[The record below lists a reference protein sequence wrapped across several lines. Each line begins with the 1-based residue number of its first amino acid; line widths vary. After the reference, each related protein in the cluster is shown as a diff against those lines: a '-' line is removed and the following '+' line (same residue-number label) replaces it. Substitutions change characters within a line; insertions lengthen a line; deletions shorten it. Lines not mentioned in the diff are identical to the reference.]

1 MANQLQ
7 PESSLYLKQHKDN
20 PVNWFPWTK
29 SAFDLAKKEN
39 KPIFLSIGYSACH
52 WCHVMAHECFEDE
65 DVAQLMNDNFI
76 NIKVDKEER
85 PDIDQIYQTAHYIFS
100 RRPGGWPLSVFL
112 TPDQEPYYIGTY
124 FPKSPKHNLPAFPQ
138 LIMRLSEF
146 FHKEKETLSKQTLQL
161 KEIINSMRPEK
172 SKLINFSRDDT
183 KKTINAISK
192 NFDRDNGG
200 LGGAPKFPNEPVM
213 RFLIDQKYPKAKEI
227 IKLSFEKMLQGG
239 LFDHIEGGFFR
250 YCVDI
255 DWTIPHYE
263 KMLYNSA
270 QLIELYSLMYQ
281 SDKDKKINDSIYL
294 TIKWLTEKMQSQ
306 DGGFFASMD
315 ADSKNEEGDMEEGA
329 YYNWSLEELK
339 NFLTPDE
346 FLELSNR
353 FNLDGEPNYEGKKW
367 HLNLKSFDGVAKC
380 KDIREKLNTIRQA
393 RVKPTTDKKIITSWN
408 ALLIKSLL
416 VAGDTFNEPKW
427 IKLAQETIDFILHN
441 LFIDEK
447 LKSIYVDEKPILNGY
462 LDDYAFLLDA
472 LIQSIQTNYRE
483 SDLDH
488 AIKLG
493 YIIKEKFQSEDGAY
507 YFTEHEHESLFDRQM
522 IAEDNAIP
530 SGNGLACLAL
540 QKLSQITSDYSYT
553 DSAERALL
561 NWNDRVM
568 NNGQSY
574 PSLLRAYIFYLKQK
588 SIVYIRGN
596 DKEIKEWKNKI
607 TKKIVNIDKIIII
620 YLKEGE
626 KIDLLSND
634 RPYKIG
640 GVAYL
645 CQNQTCLPA
654 IHSTQE
660 LLNYLI
666 PS

>member
-1 MANQLQ
+1 M
-7 PESSLYLKQHKDN
+7 K
-20 PVNWFPWTK
+20 
-29 SAFDLAKKEN
+29 
-39 KPIFLSIGYSACH
+39 
-52 WCHVMAHECFEDE
+52 
-65 DVAQLMNDNFI
+65 
-76 NIKVDKEER
+76 
-85 PDIDQIYQTAHYIFS
+85 
-100 RRPGGWPLSVFL
+100 
-112 TPDQEPYYIGTY
+112 
-124 FPKSPKHNLPAFPQ
+124 
-138 LIMRLSEF
+138 
-146 FHKEKETLSKQTLQL
+146 
-161 KEIINSMRPEK
+161 PEK
-172 SKLINFSRDDT
+172 SKLINFSKDDIQ
-183 KKTINAISK
+183 KIIIVISK

-213 RFLIDQKYPKAKEI
+213 RFLIDQNSPEAKEI

-281 SDKDKKINDSIYL
+281 SSKDKKINDSIYL

-329 YYNWSLEELK
+329 YYNWSLGELK
-339 NFLTPDE
+339 ENLTPDE
-346 FLELSNR
+346 FLELSKW
-353 FNLDGEPNYEGKKW
+353 FYLDGEPNYEGKTW

-380 KDIREKLNTIRQA
+380 KDIREKLNTIRKA
-393 RVKPTTDKKIITSWN
+393 RTKPTTDKKIITSWN

-416 VAGDTFNEPKW
+416 IAGDTFNEPKW
-427 IKLAQETIDFILHN
+427 IKLAQETIDFIINN

-447 LKSIYVDEKPILNGY
+447 LKSIYVNKKALLNGY
-462 LDDYAFLLDA
+462 LDDYAFLLDT

-493 YIIKEKFQSEDGAY
+493 DIIKEKFQSEDGAY
-507 YFTEHEHESLFDRQM
+507 YFTEHEHEPLFDRQM

-540 QKLSQITSDYSYT
+540 QKLSQIISDYSYA

-561 NWNDRVM
+561 NWNDRVRD
-568 NNGQSY
+568 NGQSY

-596 DKEIKEWKNKI
+596 DEEIKEWKNKI
-607 TKKIVNIDKIIII
+607 TNKIVNINNIIII

>member
-7 PESSLYLKQHKDN
+7 DESSLYLKQHKDN

-52 WCHVMAHECFEDE
+52 WCHVMAHECFEDKG
-65 DVAQLMNDNFI
+65 VAKLMNENFI

-100 RRPGGWPLSVFL
+100 QRPGGWPLSVFL

-138 LIMRLSEF
+138 LITRLSEF
-146 FHKEKETLSKQTLQL
+146 FHKEKEILSKQTLQL

-172 SKLINFSRDDT
+172 SKLINFSKDDI
-183 KKTINAISK
+183 KKTIIAISK
-192 NFDRDNGG
+192 NFDKDNGG

-213 RFLIDQKYPKAKEI
+213 RFLIDQKSPEAKEI

-255 DWTIPHYE
+255 DWSIPHYE

-270 QLIELYSLMYQ
+270 QLIELYSLIYQ
-281 SDKDKKINDSIYL
+281 SNKDKKINDSIYL
-294 TIKWLTEKMQSQ
+294 TIRWLTEEMQSQ
-306 DGGFFASMD
+306 EGGFFASMD
-315 ADSKNEEGDMEEGA
+315 ADSKNEQGDMEEGA

-339 NFLTPDE
+339 ENLTPDE
-346 FLELSNR
+346 FLEL
-353 FNLDGEPNYEGKKW
+353 FKWFYLDGEPNYEGKTW
-367 HLNLKSFDGVAKC
+367 HLNLKIFDGVAKC
-380 KDIREKLNTIRQA
+380 KDIREKLNTIRKA
-393 RVKPTTDKKIITSWN
+393 RTKPTTDKKIITSWN

-416 VAGDTFNEPKW
+416 VAGDIFDEPQW
-427 IKLAQETIDFILHN
+427 IKLAQEAIDFIFNN
-441 LFIDEK
+441 LFRDEK
-447 LKSIYVDEKPILNGY
+447 LKSIYIDKKPLLNGY

-483 SDLDH
+483 CDLHH
-488 AIKLG
+488 AIQLG
-493 YIIKEKFQSEDGAY
+493 GILKEKFQSEDGAY
-507 YFTEHEHESLFDRQM
+507 YFTENEHESLFDRQM

-530 SGNGLACLAL
+530 SGNGLTCLAL
-540 QKLSQITSDYSYT
+540 QKLSQITSDYSYAE
-553 DSAERALL
+553 SAESALL
-561 NWNDRVM
+561 NWNDRVKD
-568 NNGQSY
+568 NGQSY
-574 PSLLRAYIFYLKQK
+574 PSLLRAYIYYLEQK
-588 SIVYIRGN
+588 SIVYIRGT
-596 DKEIKEWKNKI
+596 DEELKEWRNKI
-607 TKKIVNIDKIIII
+607 SKKIINNIMII

-626 KIDLLSND
+626 KVDLLSND
-634 RPYKIG
+634 RPYKKG

-654 IHSTQE
+654 IYSTQE
-660 LLNYLI
+660 LINYFK
-666 PS
+666 

>member
-7 PESSLYLKQHKDN
+7 DESSLYLKQHKDN
-20 PVNWFPWTK
+20 PVNWLPWTK
-29 SAFDLAKKEN
+29 SAFDLAKIEN

-52 WCHVMAHECFEDE
+52 WCHVMAHECFEDK
-65 DVAQLMNDNFI
+65 DVAKLMNDNFI

-124 FPKSPKHNLPAFPQ
+124 FPKFSKHNLPAFPQ
-138 LIMRLSEF
+138 LIKRLSEF

-161 KEIINSMRPEK
+161 KEIINSMKPEK
-172 SKLINFSRDDT
+172 SKLINFSKDDI
-183 KKTINAISK
+183 KKTIIAISK
-192 NFDRDNGG
+192 NFDKDNGG

-213 RFLIDQKYPKAKEI
+213 RFLIDQKSPEAKEI

-250 YCVDI
+250 YCVDV
-255 DWTIPHYE
+255 DWSIPHYE

-270 QLIELYSLMYQ
+270 QLIELYSLIYQ
-281 SDKDKKINDSIYL
+281 SNKDKKINESIYL
-294 TIKWLTEKMQSQ
+294 TIRWLTEEMQSQ
-306 DGGFFASMD
+306 EGGFFASMD
-315 ADSKNEEGDMEEGA
+315 ADSKNEQGDMEEGA

-339 NFLTPDE
+339 ENLTPDE
-346 FLELSNR
+346 FLEL
-353 FNLDGEPNYEGKKW
+353 FKWFYLDGEPNYEGKTW
-367 HLNLKSFDGVAKC
+367 HLNLKIFDGVAKC
-380 KDIREKLNTIRQA
+380 KDIREKLNTIRKA
-393 RVKPTTDKKIITSWN
+393 RTKPTTDKKIITSWN

-416 VAGDTFNEPKW
+416 VAGDIFDEPQW
-427 IKLAQETIDFILHN
+427 IKLAQEAIDFIFNN
-441 LFIDEK
+441 LFRDEK
-447 LKSIYVDEKPILNGY
+447 LKSIYIDKKPLLNGY

-483 SDLDH
+483 CDLHH
-488 AIKLG
+488 AIQLG
-493 YIIKEKFQSEDGAY
+493 GILKEKFQSEDGAY
-507 YFTEHEHESLFDRQM
+507 YFTENEHESLFDRQM

-530 SGNGLACLAL
+530 SGNGLTCLAL
-540 QKLSQITSDYSYT
+540 QKLSQITSDYSYAE
-553 DSAERALL
+553 SAESALL
-561 NWNDRVM
+561 NWNDRVKD
-568 NNGQSY
+568 NGQSY
-574 PSLLRAYIFYLKQK
+574 PSLLRAYIYYLEQK

-596 DKEIKEWKNKI
+596 DEELKEWRNKI
-607 TKKIVNIDKIIII
+607 SKKIINNIMII

-626 KIDLLSND
+626 KVDLLSND
-634 RPYKIG
+634 RPYKKG

-654 IHSTQE
+654 IYSTQE
-660 LLNYLI
+660 LINYFK
-666 PS
+666 

>member
-1 MANQLQ
+1 MTNQLQ
-7 PESSLYLKQHKDN
+7 DESSLYLKQHKDN
-20 PVNWFPWTK
+20 PVNWLPWTNG
-29 SAFDLAKKEN
+29 AFDLAKKEN

-52 WCHVMAHECFEDE
+52 WCHVMAHECFEDKE
-65 DVAQLMNDNFI
+65 VAKLMNENFI

-100 RRPGGWPLSVFL
+100 QRPGGWPLSVFL

-124 FPKSPKHNLPAFPQ
+124 FPKFPKHNLPAFPQ
-138 LIMRLSEF
+138 LIKRLSEF

-161 KEIINSMRPEK
+161 KEIINSMKPEK
-172 SKLINFSRDDT
+172 SKLINFSKDDIQ
-183 KKTINAISK
+183 KTIIVISK

-213 RFLIDQKYPKAKEI
+213 RFLIDQNSPEAKEI

-255 DWTIPHYE
+255 DWSIPHYE

-270 QLIELYSLMYQ
+270 QLLELYSLIYQ
-281 SDKDKKINDSIYL
+281 SNKDKKINDSIYL
-294 TIKWLTEKMQSQ
+294 TIRWLTEEMRSH

-315 ADSKNEEGDMEEGA
+315 ADSENEQGNMEEGA
-329 YYNWSLEELK
+329 YYNWSLGELK
-339 NFLTPDE
+339 ENLTPDE
-346 FLELSNR
+346 FLELSKWFYLN
-353 FNLDGEPNYEGKKW
+353 GEPNYEGKIW
-367 HLNLKSFDGVAKC
+367 HLNLKIFDGVAKI

-393 RVKPTTDKKIITSWN
+393 RGKPTTDKKIITSWN
-408 ALLIKSLL
+408 ALLVKSLL
-416 VAGDTFNEPKW
+416 IAGDTFNEPQW
-427 IKLAQETIDFILHN
+427 IKLAQETIDFIINN
-441 LFIDEK
+441 LFREKK
-447 LKSIYVDEKPILNGY
+447 LKSIYVDEKALLNGY

-483 SDLDH
+483 CDLNY
-488 AIKLG
+488 AIQLG
-493 YIIKEKFQSEDGAY
+493 DIIKGKFQSKDGAY

-540 QKLSQITSDYSYT
+540 QKLSQITSDYSYA
-553 DSAERALL
+553 DSAEKALL
-561 NWNDRVM
+561 NWNDRVRD
-568 NNGQSY
+568 NGQSY
-574 PSLLRAYIFYLKQK
+574 PSLLRSYIYYLEQK
-588 SIVYIRGN
+588 SIVYIRG
-596 DKEIKEWKNKI
+596 DDEELKEWKKQI
-607 TKKIVNIDKIIII
+607 SKKIINNIIII

-626 KIDLLSND
+626 VVSVLAND
-634 RPYKIG
+634 RPYKKG

-654 IHSTQE
+654 IYSPQE
-660 LLNYLI
+660 LISYLKI
-666 PS
+666 KV